1 MISTSPSI
9 RERCA
14 QQPGKP
20 RPFGN
25 SDKRPVL
32 PDPET
37 QAPREEPPGP
47 IEIPHPRRE
56 PPPMHVGRFCA

>member
-1 MISTSPSI
+1 MSSPPRSI
-9 RERCA
+9 DERCA

-25 SDKRPVL
+25 SDKRPVQ

-37 QAPREEPPGP
+37 QSPLEEPPGP
-47 IEIPHPRRE
+47 IEIPHPRSE
-56 PPPMHVGRFCA
+56 PPPMQVGRFSV